1 MAKEE
6 NNDVF
11 GGFDAVYNE
20 LVGSGKKETEYPYRE
35 PEDLEEE
42 EEVVEEEEV
51 EETDEETEVEE
62 STDDETDSDD
72 ESEEGADDED
82 ESEEGDDKGDDKEA
96 DDLDDESEIVS
107 PFIDLFSKELG
118 WELDDE
124 DRPKN
129 ITELVDYMGDLIEA
143 NSKPKYASEDIE
155 QLDDYVKSGGNVETF
170 FSEVYGKGDIEN
182 MDLSK
187 DTNQKKVVR
196 ELLKLKGFS
205 DARIEKKIT
214 TYEDAGVLEEES
226 EDAVEILKEEKE
238 KLKVKL
244 LEEQKNLAEEY
255 GKKQQKFV
263 TDVKELIDGVNDI
276 RGLQIPKKERDALK
290 DYIFKADREGKTG
303 YQRDY
308 AKNYKNLIESA
319 YFTMK
324 GDSLLQGVKSRAQS
338 DAVKELKKKLKNKQ
352 RTNKSDSSRNI
363 STEKPDI
370 ISAISRALIK
380 PR

>member
-20 LVGSGKKETEYPYRE
+20 LVGPEKVENKYPYRE
-35 PEDLEEE
+35 PEEIEEE
-42 EEVVEEEEV
+42 EEVVEEVDEQEV

-72 ESEEGADDED
+72 ESEEGVEEEETTEEDATD
-82 ESEEGDDKGDDKEA
+82 ESGD
-96 DDLDDESEIVS
+96 DDESDIVS
-107 PFIDLFSKELG
+107 PFVDLFSKELG

-124 DRPKN
+124 DKPKN

-143 NSKPKYASEDIE
+143 NSKPKYASEDIQ
-155 QLDDYVKSGGNVETF
+155 QLDDYVKSGGDIETF
-170 FSEVYGKGDIEN
+170 FSDVYGKSDITN
-182 MDLSK
+182 LDLSK
-187 DTNQKKVVR
+187 EDNQKKVVR
-196 ELLKLKGFS
+196 ELLKIKGFS
-205 DARIEKKIT
+205 QERIDRKIT

-226 EDAVEILKEEKE
+226 EDAIEILKEERE
-238 KLKVKL
+238 KQKAKL
-244 LEEQKNLAEEY
+244 LEDQKKLVEEHS
-255 GKKQQKFV
+255 KKQQKFV
-263 TDVKELIDGVNDI
+263 SDVKELIDGVNDI

-290 DYIFKADREGKTG
+290 DYIFKVDREGKTG

-363 STEKPDI
+363 STDKPDI